1 MTRMEMVDPTKAGGE
16 VKRIFDRFSERGFG
30 TFNVM
35 KMFANDASF
44 FAAFEKMFE
53 AIYIDETLAPRYRE
67 LARLRTSD
75 INQCHY

>member
-1 MTRMEMVDPTKAGGE
+1 MARMKMLEPSEAGGP
-16 VKRIFDRFSERGFG
+16 VKAIFERFSELGYG

-35 KMFANDASF
+35 KMFANDTGF

-53 AIYIDETLAPRYRE
+53 SIYVDETLAPRFRE
-67 LARLRTSD
+67 LAWLRTSE